1 MNCVRFSFQTA
12 SLLKA
17 ASTTAMS
24 DAQYYE
30 QRECLN
36 TKTGTTYYSIR
47 TKRQKK
53 CNHRAYRNKSLKN
66 CPKKG
71 HNSSVLSAEI

>member
-17 ASTTAMS
+17 VSTTAMS

-47 TKRQKK
+47 TKRQKSAIIGLTETK
-53 CNHRAYRNKSLKN
+53 ALKMAR
-66 CPKKG
+66 KKDTI
-71 HNSSVLSAEI
+71 LLY